1 MVAEGGS
8 LCSRI
13 VSFGVTEAASVCHV
27 DLTLFLISIV
37 HCRIM
42 KCIKLWDGQTRGE
55 VINLNTFFHV
65 GVSFHYMPICELR

>member
-13 VSFGVTEAASVCHV
+13 VSFGVTEAARVCHF

-42 KCIKLWDGQTRGE
+42 KCIKWWDGQARGK
-55 VINLNTFFHV
+55 VIILNTFFHV
-65 GVSFHYMPICELR
+65 GISLHHMPICEL